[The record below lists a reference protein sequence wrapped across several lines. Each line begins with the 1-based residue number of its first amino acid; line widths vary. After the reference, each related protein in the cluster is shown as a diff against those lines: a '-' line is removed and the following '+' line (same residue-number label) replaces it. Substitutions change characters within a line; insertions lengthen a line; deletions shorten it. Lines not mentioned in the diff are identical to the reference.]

1 MLDRIHADE
10 AKRKRIKEQRNLER
24 QIAKAEG
31 DAEEE
36 HKRIARKAASD
47 AVLEGKIKKT
57 ASELQFKDMLAQKE
71 LEKVEDARKRRQQL
85 KEIRQEAFD
94 LAAARR
100 KKAMEHEEAQRKQ
113 AIKDKD
119 DKCKAIQDGFKTL
132 SQMRNKMKDIM
143 TRTTMELK
151 EEINSMHHKGTV
163 SPDKVMKKSLSIT
176 KHSMFPRLKKSF
188 GLVEPTTAAEE
199 ARVAEMLE
207 EGEAKAAASSGGEPG
222 QDKSSKPAQD
232 SRRDETPYQEYEC
245 ERARAHT
252 RTHKTNIIIS
262 DEVELARIEAKK
274 AASLSPSRAIVGA
287 ALPRGFRQVRRMT
300 SLWRGTWEHTARA
313 LNPWIKG

>member
-1 MLDRIHADE
+1 
-10 AKRKRIKEQRNLER
+10 
-24 QIAKAEG
+24 
-31 DAEEE
+31 
-36 HKRIARKAASD
+36 
-47 AVLEGKIKKT
+47 
-57 ASELQFKDMLAQKE
+57 MLAQKE

-163 SPDKVMKKSLSIT
+163 SPDKVMKKSLVLLST
-176 KHSMFPRLKKSF
+176 RCFH
-188 GLVEPTTAAEE
+188 
-199 ARVAEMLE
+199 
-207 EGEAKAAASSGGEPG
+207 
-222 QDKSSKPAQD
+222 D
-232 SRRDETPYQEYEC
+232 SRRALDLWSPPLQQRRHEWQKC
-245 ERARAHT
+245 SRKGRQKRLRRRGRART
-252 RTHKTNIIIS
+252 RQ
-262 DEVELARIEAKK
+262 AK
-274 AASLSPSRAIVGA
+274 
-287 ALPRGFRQVRRMT
+287 
-300 SLWRGTWEHTARA
+300 
-313 LNPWIKG
+313 